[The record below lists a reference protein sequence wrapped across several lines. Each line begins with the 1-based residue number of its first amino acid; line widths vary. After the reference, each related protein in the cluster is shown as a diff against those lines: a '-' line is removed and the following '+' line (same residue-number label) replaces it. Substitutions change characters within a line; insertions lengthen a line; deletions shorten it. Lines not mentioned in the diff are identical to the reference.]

1 MSTPHPPRSGGP
13 GPRRRQRTVS
23 GRAAAWTAA
32 GAAGLLV
39 IGGVA
44 GTASGAF
51 GGGSGAAP
59 AAGDSSAS
67 PAASPPAV
75 PDAAEPSPTAT
86 ATPTRTRKAPRKTA
100 KPRTRA
106 PRTTRR
112 ARPRPARTKA
122 PAAGG
127 GTAAKVIA
135 LVNKER
141 AKRGCRAVTSDAE
154 LAKAAQGHSA
164 DMARRGFFSHTSP
177 DGRDPGA
184 RITAT
189 GYRWSTYGENIAK
202 GQPTPAS
209 VMNSWMNSPGHRKNI
224 LNCGFAEIG
233 IGVVTSGG
241 PGRCSPPTRSSG
253 TRRR

>member
-1 MSTPHPPRSGGP
+1 MGNPNPPRSGGP
-13 GPRRRQRTVS
+13 GPKRRQRTVS

-59 AAGDSSAS
+59 AASGSSAS

-75 PDAAEPSPTAT
+75 PDAAAPTPTAT
-86 ATPTRTRKAPRKTA
+86 ASPKRTRERPRKTA

-106 PRTTRR
+106 PRTTRP
-112 ARPRPARTKA
+112 AKPAKPRPARSKA
-122 PAAGG
+122 PAAPAGG
-127 GTAAKVIA
+127 GAAAQVIA

-141 AKRGCRAVTSDAE
+141 AKQGCRAVTSDAK
-154 LAKAAQGHSA
+154 LAKAARGHSA
-164 DMARRGFFSHTSP
+164 DMARRGFFSHTNP
-177 DGRDPGA
+177 DGKDPGA
-184 RITAT
+184 RVTAT

-209 VMNSWMNSPGHRKNI
+209 VMKSWMNSSGHRANI
-224 LNCGFAEIG
+224 LNCAFAEIG
-233 IGVVTSGG
+233 IGVVKSGG
-241 PGRCSPPTRSSG
+241 PYWTQVFG
-253 TRRR
+253 TAR